1 MLIAEI
7 CWQTSKQVPV
17 DSYFKKTLEIKGS
30 YIQIDSVDAERWVA
44 REEAKIRQEYG
55 DDITKLTIHPYF

>member
-7 CWQTSKQVPV
+7 CWQTGKQIPT
-17 DSYFKKTLEIKGS
+17 DSYFKKSLEIMGN
-30 YIQIDSVDAERWVA
+30 YIRIDSVEAESWVA

-55 DDITKLTIHPYF
+55 DDITKLTVHRYF